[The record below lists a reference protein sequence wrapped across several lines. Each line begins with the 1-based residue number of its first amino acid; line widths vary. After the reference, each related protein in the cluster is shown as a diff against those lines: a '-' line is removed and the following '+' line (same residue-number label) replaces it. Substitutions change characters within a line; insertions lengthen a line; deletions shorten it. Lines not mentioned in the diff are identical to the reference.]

1 MKDEDE
7 AEADLIKAHEL
18 VPSDGVIESEL
29 AKIRQRKKEQ
39 REREKKAYKKFVEVD
54 IPTQQYP
61 NLWERRV
68 AMHTYVWLLWW
79 V

>member
-1 MKDEDE
+1 MRLTCEPAKAYYRRALARNIMKDEDE

-39 REREKKAYKKFVEVD
+39 REREKKAYKKLF
-54 IPTQQYP
+54 
-61 NLWERRV
+61 
-68 AMHTYVWLLWW
+68 A
-79 V
+79 